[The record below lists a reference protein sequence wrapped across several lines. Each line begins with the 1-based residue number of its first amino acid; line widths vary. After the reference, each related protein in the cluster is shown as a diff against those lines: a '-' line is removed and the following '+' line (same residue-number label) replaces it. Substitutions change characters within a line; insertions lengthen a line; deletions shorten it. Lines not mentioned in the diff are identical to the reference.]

1 MFNFKVQNLRPNVP
15 SNYWGNPNELIGKC
29 PNYQD
34 FYCVGTAKGLF
45 HVHLAQ
51 LGKTMSTSGVDV
63 RLDPATLKLQ
73 ETYPILRGNITQT
86 SNPVFL
92 FDIEQISST
101 SRSASNSTSPEQ
113 QTQLQED
120 HEQRLDIFRQDIERV
135 LGLKPPNYPPLST
148 KPPKHRPGKT
158 LLSKRKQRSRDK
170 HKIDICKEKF
180 LPLRTELMK
189 ISKEISSWL
198 QQSGFLNHPHVTISS
213 RDYFINVIL
222 NDHYMNDPCDLR
234 SSSPP

>member
-1 MFNFKVQNLRPNVP
+1 MQNLRPNVP
-15 SNYWGNPNELIGKC
+15 SNYWGNPNDLIGKC

-51 LGKTMSTSGVDV
+51 LGKTGTVDTG
-63 RLDPATLKLQ
+63 LDPETLKLQ
-73 ETYPILRGNITQT
+73 EKYPILRGNITQT

-101 SRSASNSTSPEQ
+101 AWSSRVSSNSTSTEQ
-113 QTQLQED
+113 KAQLQQE

-135 LGLKPPNYPPLST
+135 LGLKPPNYPQLST

-180 LPLRTELMK
+180 LPLRLELMK

-198 QQSGFLNHPHVTISS
+198 QHSGFLNHPHVTISS

-234 SSSPP
+234 SPS